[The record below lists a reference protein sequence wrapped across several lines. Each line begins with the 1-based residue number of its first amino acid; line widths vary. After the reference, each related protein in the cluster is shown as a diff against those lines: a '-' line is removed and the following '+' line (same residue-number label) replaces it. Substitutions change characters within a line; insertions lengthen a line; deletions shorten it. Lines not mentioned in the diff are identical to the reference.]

1 MSATLLAGRGI
12 DPGLA
17 VADLFALGVG
27 VRLVVSDPGSL
38 AAATWVLR
46 AELEAIDVACSR
58 FRADSE
64 LVTLNA
70 AAGATVHVSPLL
82 AEAIG
87 VGLSAARDSGGDVD
101 PTLGASL
108 VRLGYDRDFEQLPAD
123 GDQVAVTV
131 WRASGWQQVHLDVD
145 AGTVRMPAGVHLD
158 LGATAKAWC
167 ADRAAARIHAELG
180 VGVLVSL
187 GGDIAVAGQAPAV
200 GWPVRVQDRPGLPTA
215 AADGPT
221 ATVSI
226 RSGGLATS
234 STAARR
240 WRRGGQSLHHLLDPR
255 TGMPAWSR
263 WRTVSVCAPTCLMA
277 NVATTAAI
285 VRADNAV
292 AGLQRA
298 GLPARLVS
306 RTGEVTCLNGWPLE
320 GDHGHR

>member
-1 MSATLLAGRGI
+1 MSDTLLDRRGI

-17 VADLFALGVG
+17 VTDLNALGVG
-27 VRLVVSDPGSL
+27 VRLVVSDQGSL
-38 AAATWVLR
+38 AAATSILR
-46 AELEAIDVACSR
+46 AELEAIDLACSR

-64 LVTLNA
+64 LVMLNA

-82 AEAIG
+82 AQAIG

-101 PTLGASL
+101 PTLGSSL
-108 VRLGYDRDFEQLPAD
+108 VRLGYDRDFGQLPAD

-131 WRASGWQQVHLDVD
+131 WRGSGWQQVHLDVE
-145 AGTVRMPAGVHLD
+145 AGTVRVPAGVQLD

-167 ADRAAARIHAELG
+167 ADNAAARIHTELG
-180 VGVLVSL
+180 VGALVSL
-187 GGDIAVAGQAPAV
+187 GGDIAVAGRAPAN
-200 GWPVRVQDRPGLPTA
+200 GWPIRVQDHPGLPTGA
-215 AADGPT
+215 TEGPT

-240 WRRGGQSLHHLLDPR
+240 WRRGGQTWHHLLDPR
-255 TGMPAWSR
+255 TGMPARSR
-263 WRTVSVCAPTCLMA
+263 WRTVSVCAPTCLWA

-285 VRADNAV
+285 VRADGAV

-306 RTGEVTCLNGWPLE
+306 TTGEVTCLNGWPLE
-320 GDHGHR
+320 VDDGHR